1 MWIVRLALARPYT
14 FVVMALL
21 ILIGGVLTIQRMAVD
36 IFPDIPI
43 PVVGIVWTYS
53 GIAPEEMNQRI
64 VIPNERAF
72 TTTVNNIEHIES
84 QSLKGIGLIKVFFQP
99 GADPDAGVAQLTAIT
114 QTLLRV
120 LPPGITPPLIIR
132 YSASNVPIAQ
142 VSLSSET
149 LCDDTAFSRLA
160 TRIASGS
167 LVKFR

>member
-64 VIPNERAF
+64 VVPVERAI
-72 TTTVNNIEHIES
+72 TTTVANVEHQES

-99 GADPDAGVAQLTAIT
+99 GSDPDAGVAQLTAPV
-114 QTLLRV
+114 LR
-120 LPPGITPPLIIR
+120 R
-132 YSASNVPIAQ
+132 
-142 VSLSSET
+142 
-149 LCDDTAFSRLA
+149 R
-160 TRIASGS
+160 
-167 LVKFR
+167 